1 MVIYDEKGAIQE
13 QDITFINI
21 YALNIGAP
29 KYIKYIL
36 KIKGEINS
44 NSSNKFQYPNYS
56 NEQIMQTEQS
66 IRNKWP

>member
-1 MVIYDEKGAIQE
+1 MAIYNEKGAIQE

-36 KIKGEINS
+36 KKKKSIAILAANFS
-44 NSSNKFQYPNYS
+44 T
-56 NEQIMQTEQS
+56 QIIAMNRSCRQNNQ
-66 IRNKWP
+66 

>member
-1 MVIYDEKGAIQE
+1 MAIYNEKGAIQE

-36 KIKGEINS
+36 KKRS
-44 NSSNKFQYPNYS
+44 QQQY
-56 NEQIMQTEQS
+56 QQQTLVPKLQQ
-66 IRNKWP
+66 